1 MVKGITGICFWLGIL
16 GIVGGME
23 QGSIGIIKGFVICL
37 ILVIMSYLL
46 CIFGEKKTSVVSGKH
61 NGPAHSVLTKK
72 LHRNYI
78 SKKGGVSSGI

>member
-46 CIFGEKKTSVVSGKH
+46 CIFGEKKTSAVPRKH
-61 NGPAHSVLTKK
+61 NGPAHSVLKK
-72 LHRNYI
+72 LTHKDYI